1 MFGSRPR
8 PRRPI
13 VLIIVFGLFLMI
25 VGVTATAQAVLV
37 SLHFASAKLEA
48 VVDGDAATVRSFVN
62 GVVGPADLAGASS
75 AARTAEVQASLA
87 ALAHRG
93 GMLRI
98 ELRDPSG
105 VIRLSTDPAVVG
117 RPAATSDGFRQS
129 LAGEAVAGLVAE
141 GEPTDVIGTPLASP
155 DLLREYFPLV
165 DPNGTVAGVFVVWRD
180 AAPIL
185 AELAAVRLQ
194 VVAITLSAALF
205 AALFLYLIFRAAQ
218 GRIAR
223 QTDELL
229 EAARRDSLTGLLNHG
244 SIVGELATALD
255 AARGDGSTIAL
266 VLFDVDNFR
275 NLDNTHGHAVG
286 DRVLERVAAVVA
298 GAAPAGALAGR
309 YGPDEFLV
317 VAREASVD
325 AALAVGEAVRAGLAD
340 DGLELDGPDRLPI
353 GVSVGVAVFPAHGD
367 SVTAL
372 LSEVA
377 LVLAEAKASGGD
389 AVRVSGGA
397 RETTADARTFDV
409 LQGLVFAIDTKDRYT
424 KRHSEDVAR
433 YAVFLARLLGVE
445 ESFTETIR
453 MAGLLHDVGKIGVP
467 DDVLR
472 KPGRLTA
479 DERAIIEQHV
489 ALGDAIVRN
498 LEDIDVIRAGIRH
511 HHERWDG
518 RGYLAGLAGDE
529 IPLVA
534 RILAVGDAFSAMTT
548 TRPYRK
554 ALSVEE
560 ALRRIGDAAGTQLD
574 ERLVERFIRGFEH
587 EPDVPLPG
595 LPDPAGLWVPRPNAA

>member
-1 MFGSRPR
+1 
-8 PRRPI
+8 
-13 VLIIVFGLFLMI
+13 L
-25 VGVTATAQAVLV
+25 TAAL
-37 SLHFASAKLEA
+37 
-48 VVDGDAATVRSFVN
+48 
-62 GVVGPADLAGASS
+62 
-75 AARTAEVQASLA
+75 LA
-87 ALAHRG
+87 AA
-93 GMLRI
+93 
-98 ELRDPSG
+98 
-105 VIRLSTDPAVVG
+105 
-117 RPAATSDGFRQS
+117 F
-129 LAGEAVAGLVAE
+129 
-141 GEPTDVIGTPLASP
+141 
-155 DLLREYFPLV
+155 
-165 DPNGTVAGVFVVWRD
+165 
-180 AAPIL
+180 
-185 AELAAVRLQ
+185 
-194 VVAITLSAALF
+194 LF
-205 AALFLYLIFRAAQ
+205 LIFRAAQ

-229 EAARRDSLTGLLNHG
+229 EAERRDSLTGLLNHG
-244 SIVGELATALD
+244 SVVGDLAAAID
-255 AARGDGSTIAL
+255 EARGTSASIVL

-275 NLDNTHGHAVG
+275 NLDDTHGHAVG
-286 DRVLERVAAVVA
+286 DRVLRRVAAVVA
-298 GAAPAGALAGR
+298 ACAPPTATVGR

-317 VAREASVD
+317 VGREISVD
-325 AALAVGEAVRAGLAD
+325 AAVTFAAAVRDALTD

-353 GVSVGVAVFPAHGD
+353 GVSAGVTAFPAHGD

-372 LSEVA
+372 LSEVV
-377 LVLAEAKASGGD
+377 LVLTEAKASGGD

-445 ESFTETIR
+445 DSFAESIR

-467 DDVLR
+467 DQVLR

-479 DERAIIEQHV
+479 DERGIIEQHV

-518 RGYLAGLAGDE
+518 RGYLTGLTGDE

-574 ERLVERFIRGFEH
+574 ERLVDRFIRGFEH
-587 EPDVPLPG
+587 ERDAPMPG
-595 LPDPAGLWVPRPNAA
+595 EAAAATLWVARTVAA

>member
-1 MFGSRPR
+1 VFGSRPR

-13 VLIIVFGLFLMI
+13 VLVIVFGLFLMI
-25 VGVTATAQAVLV
+25 VGVTATAPAVLV
-37 SLHFASAKLEA
+37 SLHFATAKLEA
-48 VVDGDAATVRSFVN
+48 VVEGDAATVRSFVN
-62 GVVGPADLAGASS
+62 GFVGPADLSGASP
-75 AARTAEVQASLA
+75 ATRTADVQASLTS
-87 ALAHRG
+87 LAERG
-93 GMLRI
+93 TILRI
-98 ELRDPSG
+98 EIRDPAG
-105 VIRLSTDPAVVG
+105 VIRLSSDPTATG
-117 RPAATSDGFRQS
+117 RTAAGADAFRRS
-129 LAGEAVAGLVAE
+129 LAGETIAGFVAD
-141 GEPTDVIGTPLASP
+141 GEPTDVTGTEPGSP
-155 DLLREYFPLV
+155 DLLREYFPLI
-165 DPNGTVAGVFVVWRD
+165 DPNGDVAGVFVVWRD

-185 AELAAVRLQ
+185 AELADVRLQ
-194 VVAITLSAALF
+194 VVATTLSAALL
-205 AALFLYLIFRAAQ
+205 AAAFLFLIFRAAQ

-229 EAARRDSLTGLLNHG
+229 EAERRDSLTGLLNHG
-244 SIVGELATALD
+244 SAVGELATAID
-255 AARGDGSTIAL
+255 EARARGASIAL

-275 NLDNTHGHAVG
+275 NLDATHGHAVG
-286 DRVLERVAAVVA
+286 DRVLRRVAAVVA
-298 GAAPAGALAGR
+298 ASAPAGAIVGR
-309 YGPDEFLV
+309 YGPDEFV
-317 VAREASVD
+317 VAGRDLPVD
-325 AALAVGEAVRAGLAD
+325 GAVTLAEAVRDALTD

-353 GVSVGVAVFPAHGD
+353 GVSAGVAAFPAHGD

-389 AVRVSGGA
+389 AVRVSGGT

-445 ESFTETIR
+445 DSFGESIR

-467 DDVLR
+467 DDILR

-479 DERAIIEQHV
+479 DERSIIEQHV
-489 ALGDAIVRN
+489 ALGDSIVRN

-518 RGYLAGLAGDE
+518 RGYLAGLSGDE

-574 ERLVERFIRGFEH
+574 ERLAERFIRGFEH
-587 EPDVPLPG
+587 ERDVPLPG
-595 LPDPAGLWVPRPNAA
+595 VPAPPTLWLARTVAA

>member
-1 MFGSRPR
+1 VSGSRTR

-13 VLIIVFGLFLMI
+13 VLVIVFGLFLMI
-25 VGVTATAQAVLV
+25 VGITATAQAVLV
-37 SLHFASAKLEA
+37 SLHFETAKLEA
-48 VVDGDAATVRSFVN
+48 VVEGDASTVRTFVN
-62 GVVGPADLAGASS
+62 SFVGPADLSGASS
-75 AARTAEVQASLA
+75 TARTADVQAGLA
-87 ALAHRG
+87 TLAERAAI
-93 GMLRI
+93 LRVEI
-98 ELRDPSG
+98 RDPAG
-105 VIRLSTDPAVVG
+105 VVRLSSDPTATG
-117 RPAATSDGFRQS
+117 RTAATAEGFRQS
-129 LAGEAVAGLVAE
+129 LGGETVAGLVVD
-141 GEPTDVIGTPLASP
+141 GEPSDTTGTAPTEP

-165 DPNGTVAGVFVVWRD
+165 DPNGDVAGVFVVWRD
-180 AAPIL
+180 ASPIL

-194 VVAITLSAALF
+194 VVATTLTAALLA
-205 AALFLYLIFRAAQ
+205 AALLYLVFRAAQ

-223 QTDELL
+223 QTEELL
-229 EAARRDSLTGLLNHG
+229 EAERRDSLTGLLNHG
-244 SIVGELATALD
+244 SVVAELATAMD
-255 AARGDGSTIAL
+255 VARGTGSSIAL

-275 NLDNTHGHAVG
+275 NLDDTHGHAVG
-286 DRVLERVAAVVA
+286 DRVLGRVAAVVA
-298 GAAPAGALAGR
+298 SCAPSSAIVGR

-317 VAREASVD
+317 VLPGHSLES
-325 AALAVGEAVRAGLAD
+325 AVTVAEAVRVALTD

-353 GVSVGVAVFPAHGD
+353 GVSAGAASFPTHGD

-389 AVRVSGGA
+389 AIRVSGGA
-397 RETTADARTFDV
+397 REMTADARTFDV

-445 ESFTETIR
+445 ASFAESIR

-467 DDVLR
+467 DVVLR

-518 RGYLAGLAGDE
+518 RGYLTGLGGDE

-534 RILAVGDAFSAMTT
+534 RILAIGDAFSAMTT

-587 EPDVPLPG
+587 EADVPLPG
-595 LPDPAGLWVPRPNAA
+595 VPAASGLWVPRTNAA